1 MKNLDKLPILI
12 IVVGII
18 AAGFFFN
25 SNNTLEKEISAAEK
39 VKAVSDKQLEIYS
52 NIDSH
57 YGYSSKE
64 FYSNKPI
71 VVLNGSGATEVIRIY
86 WVQNG
91 KSPISTSRDENTIWA
106 EWGENDGNWAPLTL
120 TSKMAKG
127 CVAVPF
133 ANEANDETFEV
144 LVIVK

>member
-25 SNNTLEKEISAAEK
+25 SNNTLEKEIAAAEK

-57 YGYSSKE
+57 YGYSSRE

-86 WVQNG
+86 FEQKNEGYITYIYHSTDVEG
-91 KSPISTSRDENTIWA
+91 KWGTVDDKWSPLA
-106 EWGENDGNWAPLTL
+106 L
-120 TSKMAKG
+120 TSKIAKG
-127 CVAVPF
+127 CRLFGFTNSV
-133 ANEANDETFEV
+133 NDETFEV